1 MPLTEKVY
9 FKAQLDSANRLQIPK
24 CVRLRFKLEK
34 DQYLK
39 VNVNFLR
46 VLGTPQTFQTRIRK
60 DGKIAVPK
68 LSLRL
73 VQDGKVDFIGYVA
86 DVTLEPF

>member
-9 FKAQLDSANRLQIPK
+9 FKARLDSANRLQIPK
-24 CVRLRFKLEK
+24 CVRLHYKLQK

-39 VNVNFLR
+39 IIVNFLGLR
-46 VLGTPQTFQTRIRK
+46 ATPQTFQTRLRK

-68 LSLRL
+68 LNLRL
-73 VQDGKVDFIGYVA
+73 LQDGKSDFAGYVA
-86 DVTLEPF
+86 DVTLELS

>member
-24 CVRLRFKLEK
+24 CIRSRYKLK
-34 DQYLK
+34 TNQYLT
-39 VNVNFLR
+39 VRVNFLGFW
-46 VLGTPQTFQTRIRK
+46 GTPQTFHTRIRK
-60 DGKIAVPK
+60 DGKITVPK
-68 LSLRL
+68 LNLWL
-73 VQDGKVDFIGYVA
+73 LQDKKLDLAGYVA